1 MPNRKAK
8 DRKRVK
14 RKINASLSTNGRTR
28 NQIERNKR
36 KKARKQ
42 RDL

>member
-14 RKINASLSTNGRTR
+14 RKINASFNTNGRTR